1 MSTMR
6 YRYERR
12 AGRATPRLDP
22 RLPVLAV
29 VTVVVF
35 GCYFAIG
42 RLAESGS
49 SRSGAHSSLPALF
62 HSGATPIG
70 LSGAPPIAAVVS
82 APRPVIA
89 SSNRSISTRAASAHR
104 QPIAREVSH
113 HEVSRAPLQR
123 SSQVEQPVSSSSPS
137 PAKAPSPPAST
148 PAPSAPAP
156 STPSAPSAP
165 STGGSS
171 SGGGGSHSGSSQG
184 GGGGSFDSSG

>member
-1 MSTMR
+1 MR

-62 HSGATPIG
+62 HSGATAIG

-82 APRPVIA
+82 APRSVIA
-89 SSNRSISTRAASAHR
+89 SSSRSISTRAASAHR
-104 QPIAREVSH
+104 QPVAREVSRP
-113 HEVSRAPLQR
+113 EVSRAPLQH

-137 PAKAPSPPAST
+137 PAKAPSSPAST

-156 STPSAPSAP
+156 STPSAPS
-165 STGGSS
+165 TGGSS
-171 SGGGGSHSGSSQG
+171 SGGGGGHSGSSQG